1 MTRLKAWTPI
11 IVALLALIGC
21 VWSAYY
27 QSGKSD
33 TYDAAVKALVDKLNN
48 NIIPHIQ
55 ESLADIRERLAVI
68 EAGCCKKTAERN
80 RGTKLITPSDLLL
93 RRPPEQAMRIDIS
106 QP

>member
-33 TYDAAVKALVDKLNN
+33 TYDSTVRALVDQLND

-68 EAGCCKKTAERN
+68 EAGCCKRTAEAHRA
-80 RGTKLITPSDLLL
+80 KPPSQPALGLL
-93 RRPPEQAMRIDIS
+93 RDERPQMRIDLPM
-106 QP
+106 Q

>member
-68 EAGCCKKTAERN
+68 EAGCCKKTVEKDRES
-80 RGTKLITPSDLLL
+80 RTILPPGSLR
-93 RRPPEQAMRIDIS
+93 RRPPEQAMRIDI
-106 QP
+106 P